1 MKITDG
7 REATL
12 PYIQQYQKNEAP
24 RGANASD
31 ATQNP
36 LMPEEKVALSAQA
49 KEYRAVKELV
59 DKAPEIRE
67 EKIQELQQ
75 RIDNGSYRVPAEDIA
90 KKIVGDNLLDLFA

>member
-12 PYIQQYQKNEAP
+12 PYIQQYQKNDAP
-24 RGANASD
+24 RGVNTPGT
-31 ATQNP
+31 TQGS
-36 LMPEEKVALSAQA
+36 LMPEEKVDLSAQA

-59 DKAPEIRE
+59 DKTPEIRE
-67 EKIQELQQ
+67 EKIRELQR
-75 RIDNGSYRVPAEDIA
+75 RIDSGSYRVPAEDIA